1 MKYTTTSEIK
11 QVLAIIGITLLLVT
25 AILTMTVGIA
35 NAESATAT
43 RTLPAEPVSADES
56 FFVEIDVS
64 DYGNLGKVLETLP
77 EGFRY
82 QKSSLDH
89 KFVNDNLSTNTVEF
103 LLVDVTSFTY
113 TVRAPDVMGTYMFTG
128 ILKGIKNKCEVGGV
142 MEIEVEE
149 AEDDAEP
156 TATRTLPEEPVAAD
170 EVFTI
175 ELETSHYGYFG
186 KVVETLPDGFV
197 YEDSTLNPE
206 SIEVEDETV
215 EFSLEG
221 EPSFSYTVTATD
233 EEDTYTFEGIL
244 IDEEKNEYDVR
255 GDTEIVVGEEAG
267 EVTLPTNITAWK
279 PVDAV
284 VNSTKSESRTFNAS
298 INQPSDISW
307 QINGTEVQTNE
318 SVTDATYTNTSSV
331 IGTWN
336 VSAIATNTT
345 TGLSDMHTWI
355 WHVTSTPAVNIT
367 SMPTPTSAVATA
379 PSPLVTQTP
388 KSRLSP
394 RPTSIATPTPA
405 KSAKPAIPGFTP
417 VFALAAIF
425 AVAYI
430 RLFRKKG
437 DEGR

>member
-1 MKYTTTSEIK
+1 MKKRKS
-11 QVLAIIGITLLLVT
+11 VLTIRLLLLVT
-25 AILTMTVGIA
+25 AVLIMTSGIA

-56 FFVEIDVS
+56 FFVEIEVS

-89 KFVNDNLSTNTVEF
+89 KFVNDNVSTNSVEF

-128 ILKGIKNKCEVGGV
+128 ILKGTKNKCEVGGD
-142 MEIEVEE
+142 MEIVVEE

-156 TATRTLPEEPVAAD
+156 VATRTLPEELVSVG
-170 EVFTI
+170 EVFTT

-215 EFSLEG
+215 EFTLEG
-221 EPSFSYTVTATD
+221 EPSFTYTVTAPD

-244 IDEEKNEYDVR
+244 IDEEKEEYDIG
-255 GDTEIVVGEEAG
+255 GDNEIVVGEAG
-267 EVTLPTNITAWK
+267 DEVTLPTNITAWK
-279 PVDAV
+279 PIEAV
-284 VNSTKSESRTFNAS
+284 VMNTESESRTFNIS
-298 INQPSDISW
+298 MNQPADISW

-318 SVTDATYTNTSSV
+318 SVTDALYTNTSSV

-336 VSAIATNTT
+336 ASAIATNAT
-345 TGLSDMHTWI
+345 TGLSDLHTWI
-355 WHVTSTPAVNIT
+355 WHVTATPAANIT
-367 SMPTPTSAVATA
+367 STPTPTSAVATA
-379 PSPLVTQTP
+379 PSPLLTPTP
-388 KSRLSP
+388 KSKHSP
-394 RPTSIATPTPA
+394 IPTSIATPTPA
-405 KSAKPAIPGFTP
+405 KSAKPAVPGFEP

-425 AVAYI
+425 AVAYLL
-430 RLFRKKG
+430 LFRKKG

>member
-11 QVLAIIGITLLLVT
+11 LALAIIGITLLLVT

-56 FFVEIDVS
+56 FFVEIEVS

-89 KFVNDNLSTNTVEF
+89 KFVNDNVSTNTVEF
-103 LLVDVTSFTY
+103 RLVDVTSFTY

-128 ILKGIKNKCEVGGV
+128 ILKGIKNKCEVGGD

-156 TATRTLPEEPVAAD
+156 TATRTLPEELVSAG

-175 ELETSHYGYFG
+175 ELEASHYGYFG
-186 KVVETLPDGFV
+186 KVVETLPDGFEF
-197 YEDSTLNPE
+197 EDSTLNSE

-215 EFSLEG
+215 EFTLEG
-221 EPSFSYTVTATD
+221 EPSFTYTVTAPD

-244 IDEEKNEYDVR
+244 IDEEKDEYDIG

-267 EVTLPTNITAWK
+267 EVILLVNITAGK
-279 PVDAV
+279 PV
-284 VNSTKSESRTFNAS
+284 E
-298 INQPSDISW
+298 
-307 QINGTEVQTNE
+307 
-318 SVTDATYTNTSSV
+318 NTSSV

-355 WHVTSTPAVNIT
+355 WRVTATPVANIT
-367 SMPTPTSAVATA
+367 STPTPTSAVATA
-379 PSPLVTQTP
+379 PLVTPTP
-388 KSRLSP
+388 KSKVSP
-394 RPTSIATPTPA
+394 RPTSSATPTPA
-405 KSAKPAIPGFTP
+405 KSAKPTIPGFEP

-425 AVAYI
+425 GVLYL